1 MTEREAKAR
10 CAMLTAESP
19 ERTTHSWIPREG
31 ADGSWVI
38 VKLSVPS
45 ASQATGTAT
54 AAEPHGI
61 REDPRTPQE
70 QKIPNNMAGF

>member
-1 MTEREAKAR
+1 MTEQEAKAR
-10 CAMLTAESP
+10 CAKLTAESP

-31 ADGSWVI
+31 TDGHWVI
-38 VKLSVPS
+38 VKLGVPS
-45 ASQATGTAT
+45 ASAATGTAT